1 MGLLFGALIYIGAI
15 LCVCYLI
22 LITAYCIGWI
32 GTESTVLSDEQ
43 SVSISII
50 IASRNEEKN
59 ISLCLN
65 AILQQSYSKAKYE
78 LIVIDD
84 HSSDGTVAEVE
95 VFCAEHTNI
104 KLLRLPQGKAG
115 KKQAI
120 SAGIDAAKGELI
132 VTTDADCVMGKDW
145 LACIVSLYLKGG
157 VKMIVGPVAFEGEKT
172 LFEKMQSLE
181 FMALIGCGGA
191 SLFYKKAIMCNG
203 ANLAYSKAAYEEVN
217 GFYGIEEK
225 ASGDDVLLM
234 YKINEKYPGAVRFLK
249 NREAIVCTRAKQQ
262 LKDFIQQRKRW
273 SSKGFWAF
281 NTETKI
287 TALIV
292 YLFSL
297 YLVLVPLIDLLC
309 YRNSFFH
316 QVLTDFCLILL
327 GIKCFIDFLLL
338 FLTAS
343 FFKKERFLLLFL
355 PEQILYLMYVVLI
368 GIIGSIG
375 KFEWKDR
382 IIN

>member
-1 MGLLFGALIYIGAI
+1 
-15 LCVCYLI
+15 
-22 LITAYCIGWI
+22 
-32 GTESTVLSDEQ
+32 
-43 SVSISII
+43 
-50 IASRNEEKN
+50 
-59 ISLCLN
+59 
-65 AILQQSYSKAKYE
+65 
-78 LIVIDD
+78 
-84 HSSDGTVAEVE
+84 
-95 VFCAEHTNI
+95 
-104 KLLRLPQGKAG
+104 
-115 KKQAI
+115 
-120 SAGIDAAKGELI
+120 
-132 VTTDADCVMGKDW
+132 
-145 LACIVSLYLKGG
+145 
-157 VKMIVGPVAFEGEKT
+157 
-172 LFEKMQSLE
+172 MQSLE